1 MYWKN
6 RQRLR
11 ILFARS
17 PRLGLG
23 SLMRWKMVSGRQA
36 KRSGMVAMLPKTQSR
51 KRHTRSSRG
60 HYRQWAQFL
69 WPASWQEPFSP
80 GSDSVVVECRST
92 KALQAVSGS
101 RRDPEDCVE
110 LSLNVPCQ
118 KLGNA
123 GLPACHCGFAHVALG
138 TTQNILC
145 CFGVAWVDSRPPE
158 CNSADLKS

>member
-51 KRHTRSSRG
+51 KRNTRSSRG

-69 WPASWQEPFSP
+69 RPASWQGPFYL
-80 GSDSVVVECRST
+80 GSDSVVVECRPT
-92 KALQAVSGS
+92 RALQAVSGS
-101 RRDPEDCVE
+101 RRDPEDCVRAVPPRSMQKTWE
-110 LSLNVPCQ
+110 RKGCLRAILASLMGSP
-118 KLGNA
+118 
-123 GLPACHCGFAHVALG
+123 LG
-138 TTQNILC
+138 TAQNIL
-145 CFGVAWVDSRPPE
+145 
-158 CNSADLKS
+158 